1 MTEYSSCNHYFQFIL
16 VGRSSYADL
25 KASVVH
31 AKAILQKKLTEGRL
45 RKLLKHGLFL
55 GRVY

>member
-1 MTEYSSCNHYFQFIL
+1 MQSLFSIHFSGPFFSRWFEGLSGTRKSHFT
-16 VGRSSYADL
+16 
-25 KASVVH
+25 
-31 AKAILQKKLTEGRL
+31 KKLTEGRL